1 VHPAL
6 VRTAIAAKGTS
17 GIMAITDGT
26 ALSGLPPGSRASLGG
41 QAIVARESAAFL
53 PDGTIAGSVLT
64 MDRAF
69 RMLVRE
75 MGLSLA
81 EAATICATTP
91 ARELGLAQQGELTRG
106 AIADLVVLDD
116 RLSVVQT
123 YIAGELV
130 YSRSG
135 TP

>member
-1 VHPAL
+1 
-6 VRTAIAAKGTS
+6 
-17 GIMAITDGT
+17 MAITDGT

-41 QAIVARESAAFL
+41 QPIVARESAAFL
-53 PDGTIAGSVLT
+53 QDGTIAGSVLT

-69 RMLVRE
+69 RMLVRD
-75 MGLSLA
+75 MGLSMVDA
-81 EAATICATTP
+81 VTVCATTP
-91 ARELGLAQQGELTRG
+91 ARELGLARHGALTRD

-130 YSRSG
+130 YSRPG